1 MAFLGKWRIG
11 EVVRKSA
18 NRRVQYVA
26 HLHVPGINGPIATE
40 NTVLAASIRLSEKVK
55 EWLGGFIEDAPELQ
69 DHATTRT
76 RVRRVK

>member
-11 EVVRKSA
+11 EVVRRSA

-55 EWLGGFIEDAPELQ
+55 AWLGGFIEDAPDLDAPQ
-69 DHATTRT
+69 TRT
-76 RVRRVK
+76 RVRGAR

>member
-40 NTVLAASIRLSEKVK
+40 NTVLAASIRLNEKVK
-55 EWLGGFIEDAPELQ
+55 AWLGGFIEDAPDLDAPQ
-69 DHATTRT
+69 TRA
-76 RVRRVK
+76 RVRGAR

>member
-11 EVVRKSA
+11 EVVRRSA
-18 NRRVQYVA
+18 NRRVQYIA

-55 EWLGGFIEDAPELQ
+55 EWLGGFIEDAPDLDAPQ
-69 DHATTRT
+69 TRT
-76 RVRRVK
+76 RVRGAR